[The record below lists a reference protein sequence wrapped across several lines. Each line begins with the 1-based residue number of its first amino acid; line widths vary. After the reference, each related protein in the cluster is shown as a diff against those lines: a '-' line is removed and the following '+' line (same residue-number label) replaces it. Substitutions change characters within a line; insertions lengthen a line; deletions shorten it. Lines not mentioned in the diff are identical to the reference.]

1 MLNHNYLKH
10 YTTFI
15 IWKTMNAP
23 FVFTLHWQNCRIL
36 KWDYQSSFIRKF
48 KKFVEC
54 EWWYCKWMIFQL
66 LLVLVFFDPFGFHLV
81 FSTIQTLK
89 ISKSNPFTMPPQA
102 PIVLQVQ
109 FFFFPRGT
117 LLLWVG
123 LLSYL
128 IAI

>member
-1 MLNHNYLKH
+1 
-10 YTTFI
+10 
-15 IWKTMNAP
+15 
-23 FVFTLHWQNCRIL
+23 
-36 KWDYQSSFIRKF
+36 
-48 KKFVEC
+48 
-54 EWWYCKWMIFQL
+54 
-66 LLVLVFFDPFGFHLV
+66 
-81 FSTIQTLK
+81 
-89 ISKSNPFTMPPQA
+89 MPPQA